1 MELEDDI
8 YRIVFGIMLILIIFG
23 VIFEFEKNQR
33 EREAQIKKQIK
44 NVYEFLGK
52 KKRYFIMEPT
62 GSRYFVI
69 HKYIE
74 VDVNNV
80 SFGGLQKVNYR
91 DILPSKTYL
100 KVSQLDDDF
109 NLKTQY
115 FLYNKN

>member
-1 MELEDDI
+1 MDDI
-8 YRIVFGIMLILIIFG
+8 YKIFFGVMLILIIFAT
-23 VIFEFEKNQR
+23 IFEFEKNQR
-33 EREAQIKKQIK
+33 EREEQIKKQIR

-74 VDVNNV
+74 VDVNDV

-91 DILPSKTYL
+91 DILPTKSYL
-100 KVSQLDDDF
+100 KVVELDDDL
-109 NLKTQY
+109 NLKIEY